1 MADDQEPSNDVGE
14 GGEAPE
20 ISDYEEQTTSVI
32 GIGNATT
39 PLVEAYDD
47 EPIEDYVVNMVV
59 NEQSDGASL
68 SPDLINAAITDSD
81 GNIISS
87 RTKLYDSI
95 NGYTTAIYDELNGN
109 GTANTDGKR
118 WWGWSTGK
126 IIFWFLVALCI
137 LGIILAIV
145 FLLAKKFNKKKS
157 TPAGSSTTTKA
168 VVTKGVSPDS
178 KYHQVPNV

>member
-14 GGEAPE
+14 GGETPE

-32 GIGNATT
+32 GIGNTTT
-39 PLVEAYDD
+39 PLPEAYDD

-68 SPDLINAAITDSD
+68 SPDLINAAITDSN

-118 WWGWSTGK
+118 WWGKFVKQKSVEQK
-126 IIFWFLVALCI
+126 
-137 LGIILAIV
+137 LGQEEE
-145 FLLAKKFNKKKS
+145 KKGNRSICVCKCVYAFGASAQITSNR
-157 TPAGSSTTTKA
+157 
-168 VVTKGVSPDS
+168 
-178 KYHQVPNV
+178 